1 MKFLIAIGLPI
12 AFIFGGLF
20 GLTAG
25 VYLNPDSTVQYVPNW
40 GSVGDWVSGIGA
52 FVAVIV
58 AVWLADT
65 QRKDNAERLKLNGAI
80 QPSNNG
86 SALFGGVDLVIDV
99 VSSGN
104 RPVNLSGA
112 RIGVKNFDSGWN
124 AYMAGSTGK
133 GFPVLLNYGESTQI
147 RLSQGDAKAV
157 FRHFD
162 NNHQGDLSKAQITVF
177 STLGHWQLDLSDLL
191 AQLKNRYSEP
201 VNAY

>member
-1 MKFLIAIGLPI
+1 MKFLIAIGLLI

-25 VYLNPDSTVQYVPNW
+25 INLNPESTVQYVPNW

-52 FVAVIV
+52 FLAVIV
-58 AVWLADT
+58 AIWLADT
-65 QRKDNAERLKLNGAI
+65 QRKDNAERLKLTGTI
-80 QPSNNG
+80 GPSNNG
-86 SALFGGVDLVIDV
+86 SAMFGGVDLVIDI

-112 RIGVKNFDSGWN
+112 RIGVANFNSGWN
-124 AYMAGSTGK
+124 AYMTGSTGK

-147 RLSQGDAKAV
+147 RLSQGDMKMV
-157 FRHFD
+157 FKYFD
-162 NNHQGDLSKAQITVF
+162 DKHQGDLSKAQITVF

-191 AQLKNRYSEP
+191 VQLKVRDS
-201 VNAY
+201 